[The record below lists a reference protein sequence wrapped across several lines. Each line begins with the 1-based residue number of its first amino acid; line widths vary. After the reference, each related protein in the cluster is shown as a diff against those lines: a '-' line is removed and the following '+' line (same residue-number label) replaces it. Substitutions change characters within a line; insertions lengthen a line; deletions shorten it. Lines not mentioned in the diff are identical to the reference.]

1 MNKILLLA
9 TSVAL
14 MCLTSLTHAQAPVL
28 GESASFALFSSDGA
42 VSNVGAPQ
50 LTLITGNVGTQNGPN
65 NNFGNVDG
73 VMHNADGT
81 TATATADLI
90 IANNQLAAAIPD
102 YAVSPLLGDGQVLVP
117 GTYAVGGAGEAASLN
132 GTLTLDGG
140 GDENSVFIFKIGGA
154 FDASSGAQVL
164 LTNGALA
171 CNVFWRTGAVGTG
184 GAVTLATNTEMRG
197 TIVANGA
204 IFMGVGTSLE
214 GRALAVNGAV
224 TVEDATVTT
233 PLGCGT
239 PMLTGPAAPQLNSV
253 VCYTIF
259 TGNEDVMNSGVS
271 NLVGDVGTNNGVTT
285 GFQDENVEG
294 TIHENPDTS
303 TQQASDDL
311 STVHTYLTTLPVD
324 IELLYPALFGHDL
337 VLTPHVYLMNAA
349 TVLNGT
355 VYLNA
360 QDNVDAVFVI
370 KIVGALTTSVSA
382 SVVLQ
387 NGAQAK
393 NVFWLIEGAT
403 TLNNDVDFKGSLVNT
418 GGIILNTGVTIA
430 GRVLATTGSI
440 TTSAIDAQMT
450 PGCEALG
457 INESTTI
464 TNSAHFYPNPFT
476 SSLNVTTDNFDSAE
490 LTIYSSLGIVV
501 LKTTL
506 SGTSTTIPM
515 NLSSGIYFYRLS
527 GKDGSLQSGKL
538 IAN

>member
-14 MCLTSLTHAQAPVL
+14 MCFASLTHAQAPVL

-42 VSNVGAPQ
+42 VSNIGAPQ

-81 TATATADLI
+81 TAAATTDLTL
-90 IANNQLAAAIPD
+90 ANNQLAAAIPD
-102 YAVSPLLGDGQVLVP
+102 YAISPLLGGGQILVP

-132 GTLTLDGG
+132 GILTLDGG
-140 GDENSVFIFKIGGA
+140 GDPNAEFIFKIGGA
-154 FDASSGAQVL
+154 FDTSSGAQVL
-164 LTNGALA
+164 LTNGTLA

-184 GAVTLATNTEMRG
+184 GAVTLATNTEMKG

-224 TVEDATVTT
+224 TVEDVTVTT

-239 PMLTGPAAPQLNSV
+239 PELTGPPAPQLNSV
-253 VCYTIF
+253 ACYAVF
-259 TGNEDVMNSGVS
+259 TGNEDVMNAGISTI
-271 NLVGDVGTNNGVTT
+271 VGDVGTNNGATT
-285 GFQDENVEG
+285 GFQAENVDG
-294 TIHENPDTS
+294 TIHTNPDTS

-311 STVHTYLTTLPVD
+311 SVVHTYLSTLPVD

-337 VLTPHVYLMNAA
+337 VLTPHTYLMNAA
-349 TVLNGT
+349 TILTGT

-382 SVVLQ
+382 AVVLQ

-403 TLNNDVDFKGSLVNT
+403 TLNNAVDFKGSLLNT
-418 GGIILNTGVTIA
+418 GGIILNTGLTEE
-430 GRVLATTGSI
+430 GRVLATT
-440 TTSAIDAQMT
+440 
-450 PGCEALG
+450 
-457 INESTTI
+457 
-464 TNSAHFYPNPFT
+464 
-476 SSLNVTTDNFDSAE
+476 
-490 LTIYSSLGIVV
+490 
-501 LKTTL
+501 
-506 SGTSTTIPM
+506 
-515 NLSSGIYFYRLS
+515 
-527 GKDGSLQSGKL
+527 
-538 IAN
+538 